1 MVQELSQE
9 LIQFLVEIGE
19 SERFD
24 DCEQILTR
32 FPHLRSGA
40 FMRLRPQPWHEVAV
54 SLDDSRLIA
63 IIKTLTVIE
72 GRLPGFASGSVSP
85 VIFLMHT
92 LSKRSPGVVPAT
104 VDWVLSHSDNSY
116 LPFGRSNH
124 GAKCFAELR
133 NPWKGGRFYTVED
146 F

>member
-1 MVQELSQE
+1 MVSELSQE
-9 LIQFLVEIGE
+9 LIKFLVEIGE

-32 FPHLRSGA
+32 FPHLRSGS
-40 FMRLRPQPWHEVAV
+40 FMRLRPEPWHEVATT
-54 SLDDSRLIA
+54 LDDARLTA
-63 IIKTLTVIE
+63 LIKTLTVLE
-72 GRLPGFASGSVSP
+72 RRLPGFRCGSVSP
-85 VIFLMHT
+85 VIFLCHT
-92 LSKRSPGVVPAT
+92 LSKRSPNAIPAT
-104 VDWVLSHSDNSY
+104 VDWVLSHSDNPY

-133 NPWKGGRFYTVED
+133 NPWKGGQFYTVED